1 MCVRVCGGGGG
12 GGRRGLELCLCDVL
26 GGSKINKLWSR
37 VGAGRGVGVRG
48 GVHIICNRCL
58 RGGCQK
64 SPISLYV
71 SFFLKKK
78 GLSF

>member
-1 MCVRVCGGGGG
+1 MCVRVCGGG